1 MASELMAGYTA
12 YTNAPDIIA
21 EAVSGAA
28 NSNEA
33 SISIT
38 VSVTVSWTATAVESE

>member
-21 EAVSGAA
+21 EAASGTLSADPD
-28 NSNEA
+28 
-33 SISIT
+33 SISVT
-38 VSVTVSWTATAVESE
+38 VSVTYSWTGTYQK

>member
-28 NSNEA
+28 TVDPE
-33 SISIT
+33 SISVT
-38 VSVTVSWTATAVESE
+38 VSVTASWTATYQK